1 MHRLLPLALIL
12 PAACS
17 GRSLPPVD
25 GAPLAV
31 ADGAPSGQ
39 TTYHLEGTVDAVNL
53 VVVPDGSFFWTI
65 NGCDFFG
72 GDCAIWTKQ
81 GVDIELRPIDA
92 RLLFRWVQG
101 GSFATEVVR
110 VTLRPAG
117 PDQVTADGVT
127 TGGTAFKQRWS
138 LGQICP
144 SCGGLGPTALYPCSD
159 PLAPPESCVDEDAP

>member
-1 MHRLLPLALIL
+1 MHRLIALALML
-12 PAACS
+12 AACS
-17 GRSLPPVD
+17 GRSLSPTD
-25 GAPLAV
+25 GAPPV
-31 ADGAPSGQ
+31 VDDGAGPTGL
-39 TTYHLEGTVDAVNL
+39 TIYHLEGAVDAVNL

-72 GDCAIWTKQ
+72 GDCAVWTKH
-81 GVDIELRPIDA
+81 GVDIELRPTDA

-127 TGGTAFKQRWS
+127 TGGTAFKQLWS

-144 SCGGLGPTALYPCSD
+144 SCGGMGPTALYPCSD
-159 PLAPPESCVDEDAP
+159 PLLPPAPCIDKDAP